1 MALRIGIVD
10 TGVNPWHSH
19 VRGAVGGC
27 RIFVDAQGFIA
38 EDDDFRDP
46 VGHGTAIAGLVRE
59 AFADAEIFAVRV
71 FDDEDRTYPSLV
83 ARGLLRAAAEGC
95 SHINL
100 SLAVPAGAGTRVLAE
115 ACAAALDAGC
125 VLVAPQHPH
134 WPDALPAALLG
145 VHVARADDSLPAGRV
160 RREGPLRLAAP
171 DRPRELAAALQRN
184 NLRGPSFAC
193 ARVLLHLAR
202 EGVGAEG

>member
-1 MALRIGIVD
+1 MALRIAIVD

-71 FDDEDRTYPSLV
+71 FDKHDRTYPSLV

-100 SLAVPAGAGTRVLAE
+100 SLAVPAGAGTVLLEE
-115 ACAAALDAGC
+115 ACAAAIDAGC

-134 WPDALPAALLG
+134 WPDAQPAALPG
-145 VHVARADDSLPAGRV
+145 VVVAVADDTLPPGQV
-160 RREGPLRLAAP
+160 RRLGPQRLAAP
-171 DRPRELAAALQRN
+171 DRPRELALAFPRS

-193 ARVLLHLAR
+193 TRVLLHLAR
-202 EGVGAEG
+202 EQNAARG